1 MPGIWGQAIRG
12 PREGETEVRPCT
24 RSYWNLAGPWRPEM
38 RCMLRV
44 TEPEGSSSP
53 PPPLEMTAQV
63 QTGHV
68 TYPKLCAYKLIAT
81 APVLHHS
88 RTRTL
93 CRVTVQLYPLP
104 GGT

>member
-1 MPGIWGQAIRG
+1 
-12 PREGETEVRPCT
+12 
-24 RSYWNLAGPWRPEM
+24 M